1 MATMK
6 DIIQSPLLL
15 ALVIG
20 GLLYISA
27 FSLVYLKKAYDHC
40 LELGITRKELS
51 NVIKSSLIFSV
62 VPSLS
67 IVVGLFVLIAVLGS
81 VWAWW
86 RLSVIGSLSYE
97 TMISS
102 SIAQVLGYA
111 SSAEMLESA
120 TGRQFGVV
128 MILMSVGMLSG
139 FLILLPLGKK
149 LCKSVD
155 RSAAESGGSTW
166 KNVLSGVFMLV
177 MFSVYM
183 PFVVLAA
190 YDSIP
195 SLGEVFNVNTFSILL
210 IYIPVGFSEAL
221 SYTPIL
227 GCSAYLAFITG
238 NIMNLK
244 LPVAAN
250 AMNLTKKQPNT
261 PEGEAIASVAVAVSS
276 LMTVAI
282 LTLAAVCASF
292 ISPVFELPAVKTA
305 SGYLL
310 PALFGSMALGLFASS
325 SSGSKVVKG
334 GIKGV
339 LPVLIIMTVVSLAAR
354 LAGYGSVLGGLV
366 GIFII
371 VMLPIGILTSYV
383 LWKKGKIRVVDKEQK

>member
-86 RLSVIGSLSYE
+86 RLSVSGSQYYE

-139 FLILLPLGKK
+139 FLIQTAAAPGKM
-149 LCKSVD
+149 CCP
-155 RSAAESGGSTW
+155 A
-166 KNVLSGVFMLV
+166 
-177 MFSVYM
+177 
-183 PFVVLAA
+183 
-190 YDSIP
+190 
-195 SLGEVFNVNTFSILL
+195 
-210 IYIPVGFSEAL
+210 
-221 SYTPIL
+221 
-227 GCSAYLAFITG
+227 CSCL
-238 NIMNLK
+238 
-244 LPVAAN
+244 
-250 AMNLTKKQPNT
+250 
-261 PEGEAIASVAVAVSS
+261 
-276 LMTVAI
+276 
-282 LTLAAVCASF
+282 
-292 ISPVFELPAVKTA
+292 
-305 SGYLL
+305 
-310 PALFGSMALGLFASS
+310 
-325 SSGSKVVKG
+325 
-334 GIKGV
+334 
-339 LPVLIIMTVVSLAAR
+339 
-354 LAGYGSVLGGLV
+354 
-366 GIFII
+366 
-371 VMLPIGILTSYV
+371 
-383 LWKKGKIRVVDKEQK
+383 

>member
-1 MATMK
+1 MK
-6 DIIQSPLLL
+6 AAKTEAKMDSFQSWAHRWGRVGTLI
-15 ALVIG
+15 A
-20 GLLYISA
+20 LLYM
-27 FSLVYLKKAYDHC
+27 
-40 LELGITRKELS
+40 
-51 NVIKSSLIFSV
+51 
-62 VPSLS
+62 
-67 IVVGLFVLIAVLGS
+67 IALPFIVLG
-81 VWAWW
+81 
-86 RLSVIGSLSYE
+86 
-97 TMISS
+97 
-102 SIAQVLGYA
+102 
-111 SSAEMLESA
+111 
-120 TGRQFGVV
+120 
-128 MILMSVGMLSG
+128 
-139 FLILLPLGKK
+139 
-149 LCKSVD
+149 
-155 RSAAESGGSTW
+155 
-166 KNVLSGVFMLV
+166 
-177 MFSVYM
+177 
-183 PFVVLAA
+183 A

-195 SLGEVFNVNTFSILL
+195 SLSEVFNVSTFSILL

-238 NIMNLK
+238 NI
-244 LPVAAN
+244 
-250 AMNLTKKQPNT
+250 MNLTKKQPNT

-339 LPVLIIMTVVSLAAR
+339 LPVLVLMTVLSLAAR
-354 LAGYGSVLGGLV
+354 LAGDGTVLGGLV

-383 LWKKGKIRVVDKEQK
+383 LWKKGKIQVVDKEQP

>member
-51 NVIKSSLIFSV
+51 NVIKSSLILSV

-139 FLILLPLGKK
+139 PDPAAPRQKAVQERGPL
-149 LCKSVD
+149 
-155 RSAAESGGSTW
+155 
-166 KNVLSGVFMLV
+166 
-177 MFSVYM
+177 
-183 PFVVLAA
+183 
-190 YDSIP
+190 
-195 SLGEVFNVNTFSILL
+195 
-210 IYIPVGFSEAL
+210 
-221 SYTPIL
+221 
-227 GCSAYLAFITG
+227 CSRKRRQHLE
-238 NIMNLK
+238 K
-244 LPVAAN
+244 R
-250 AMNLTKKQPNT
+250 
-261 PEGEAIASVAVAVSS
+261 AVRRVH
-276 LMTVAI
+276 
-282 LTLAAVCASF
+282 
-292 ISPVFELPAVKTA
+292 
-305 SGYLL
+305 
-310 PALFGSMALGLFASS
+310 
-325 SSGSKVVKG
+325 
-334 GIKGV
+334 
-339 LPVLIIMTVVSLAAR
+339 
-354 LAGYGSVLGGLV
+354 AGDVLGIHSHSAV
-366 GIFII
+366 H
-371 VMLPIGILTSYV
+371 
-383 LWKKGKIRVVDKEQK
+383 

>member
-1 MATMK
+1 MG
-6 DIIQSPLLL
+6 DIL
-15 ALVIG
+15 G
-20 GLLYISA
+20 GFLYISA

-128 MILMSVGMLSG
+128 MILMSVGML
-139 FLILLPLGKK
+139 ILLPFGKK

-177 MFSVYM
+177 MFSVYIPILLFTDNVQAAVM
-183 PFVVLAA
+183 ITGLVIAIGVGVLAKRPGLA
-190 YDSIP
+190 W
-195 SLGEVFNVNTFSILL
+195 LNNFVMAFS
-210 IYIPVGFSEAL
+210 
-221 SYTPIL
+221 
-227 GCSAYLAFITG
+227 
-238 NIMNLK
+238 M
-244 LPVAAN
+244 
-250 AMNLTKKQPNT
+250 
-261 PEGEAIASVAVAVSS
+261 
-276 LMTVAI
+276 
-282 LTLAAVCASF
+282 
-292 ISPVFELPAVKTA
+292 
-305 SGYLL
+305 
-310 PALFGSMALGLFASS
+310 
-325 SSGSKVVKG
+325 
-334 GIKGV
+334 
-339 LPVLIIMTVVSLAAR
+339 
-354 LAGYGSVLGGLV
+354 LGGLV
-366 GIFII
+366 SSLAWVRIF
-371 VMLPIGILTSYV
+371 G
-383 LWKKGKIRVVDKEQK
+383 

>member
-62 VPSLS
+62 VLSLS

-177 MFSVYM
+177 MFSVYIPILLFTDNVQAAVM
-183 PFVVLAA
+183 ITGLVIAIGVGVLAKR
-190 YDSIP
+190 P
-195 SLGEVFNVNTFSILL
+195 G
-210 IYIPVGFSEAL
+210 
-221 SYTPIL
+221 
-227 GCSAYLAFITG
+227 LAWL
-238 NIMNLK
+238 NN
-244 LPVAAN
+244 
-250 AMNLTKKQPNT
+250 
-261 PEGEAIASVAVAVSS
+261 
-276 LMTVAI
+276 
-282 LTLAAVCASF
+282 
-292 ISPVFELPAVKTA
+292 
-305 SGYLL
+305 
-310 PALFGSMALGLFASS
+310 
-325 SSGSKVVKG
+325 VVKG

-339 LPVLIIMTVVSLAAR
+339 LPVLIIMTVVSIAAR

-383 LWKKGKIRVVDKEQK
+383 LWKKGKIQVVDKEQK

>member
-51 NVIKSSLIFSV
+51 NVIKSSLLFSV

-177 MFSVYM
+177 MFSVYIPILLFTDNVQAAVM
-183 PFVVLAA
+183 ITGLVIAIGVGVLAKR
-190 YDSIP
+190 P
-195 SLGEVFNVNTFSILL
+195 G
-210 IYIPVGFSEAL
+210 
-221 SYTPIL
+221 
-227 GCSAYLAFITG
+227 LARL
-238 NIMNLK
+238 NN
-244 LPVAAN
+244 
-250 AMNLTKKQPNT
+250 
-261 PEGEAIASVAVAVSS
+261 
-276 LMTVAI
+276 
-282 LTLAAVCASF
+282 
-292 ISPVFELPAVKTA
+292 
-305 SGYLL
+305 
-310 PALFGSMALGLFASS
+310 
-325 SSGSKVVKG
+325 VVKG

-339 LPVLIIMTVVSLAAR
+339 LPVLIIMTVVSIAAR

-383 LWKKGKIRVVDKEQK
+383 LWKKGKIQVVDKEQK

>member
-27 FSLVYLKKAYDHC
+27 FSLVYLKQAYDHC

-177 MFSVYM
+177 MFSVYIPILLFTDNVQAAVM
-183 PFVVLAA
+183 ITGLVIAIGVGVLAKR
-190 YDSIP
+190 P
-195 SLGEVFNVNTFSILL
+195 G
-210 IYIPVGFSEAL
+210 
-221 SYTPIL
+221 
-227 GCSAYLAFITG
+227 LAWL
-238 NIMNLK
+238 NN
-244 LPVAAN
+244 
-250 AMNLTKKQPNT
+250 
-261 PEGEAIASVAVAVSS
+261 
-276 LMTVAI
+276 
-282 LTLAAVCASF
+282 
-292 ISPVFELPAVKTA
+292 
-305 SGYLL
+305 
-310 PALFGSMALGLFASS
+310 
-325 SSGSKVVKG
+325 VVKG

-339 LPVLIIMTVVSLAAR
+339 LPVLIIMTVVSIAAR

-383 LWKKGKIRVVDKEQK
+383 LWKKGKIQVVDKEQK

>member
-120 TGRQFGVV
+120 TERQFGVV

-177 MFSVYM
+177 MFSVYIPILLFTDNVQAAVM
-183 PFVVLAA
+183 ITGLVIAIGVGVLAKR
-190 YDSIP
+190 P
-195 SLGEVFNVNTFSILL
+195 G
-210 IYIPVGFSEAL
+210 
-221 SYTPIL
+221 
-227 GCSAYLAFITG
+227 LAWL
-238 NIMNLK
+238 NN
-244 LPVAAN
+244 
-250 AMNLTKKQPNT
+250 
-261 PEGEAIASVAVAVSS
+261 
-276 LMTVAI
+276 
-282 LTLAAVCASF
+282 
-292 ISPVFELPAVKTA
+292 
-305 SGYLL
+305 
-310 PALFGSMALGLFASS
+310 
-325 SSGSKVVKG
+325 VVKG

-339 LPVLIIMTVVSLAAR
+339 LPVLIIMTVVSIAAR

-383 LWKKGKIRVVDKEQK
+383 LWKKGKI

>member
-27 FSLVYLKKAYDHC
+27 FSLVYFKKAYDHC

-67 IVVGLFVLIAVLGS
+67 IVVGLFVLIAVMGS

-139 FLILLPLGKK
+139 FLILLFTDN
-149 LCKSVD
+149 VQ
-155 RSAAESGGSTW
+155 AAVMITGL
-166 KNVLSGVFMLV
+166 VIAIGVG
-177 MFSVYM
+177 
-183 PFVVLAA
+183 VLAKRPGLA
-190 YDSIP
+190 W
-195 SLGEVFNVNTFSILL
+195 LNNFVMAFS
-210 IYIPVGFSEAL
+210 
-221 SYTPIL
+221 
-227 GCSAYLAFITG
+227 
-238 NIMNLK
+238 M
-244 LPVAAN
+244 
-250 AMNLTKKQPNT
+250 
-261 PEGEAIASVAVAVSS
+261 
-276 LMTVAI
+276 
-282 LTLAAVCASF
+282 
-292 ISPVFELPAVKTA
+292 
-305 SGYLL
+305 
-310 PALFGSMALGLFASS
+310 
-325 SSGSKVVKG
+325 
-334 GIKGV
+334 
-339 LPVLIIMTVVSLAAR
+339 
-354 LAGYGSVLGGLV
+354 LGGLISSLAWV
-366 GIFII
+366 RIF
-371 VMLPIGILTSYV
+371 G
-383 LWKKGKIRVVDKEQK
+383 

>member
-62 VPSLS
+62 VPSLF

-177 MFSVYM
+177 MFSVYIPILLFTDNVQAAVM
-183 PFVVLAA
+183 ITGLVIAIGVGVLAKR
-190 YDSIP
+190 P
-195 SLGEVFNVNTFSILL
+195 G
-210 IYIPVGFSEAL
+210 
-221 SYTPIL
+221 
-227 GCSAYLAFITG
+227 LARL
-238 NIMNLK
+238 NN
-244 LPVAAN
+244 
-250 AMNLTKKQPNT
+250 
-261 PEGEAIASVAVAVSS
+261 
-276 LMTVAI
+276 
-282 LTLAAVCASF
+282 
-292 ISPVFELPAVKTA
+292 
-305 SGYLL
+305 
-310 PALFGSMALGLFASS
+310 
-325 SSGSKVVKG
+325 VVKG

-339 LPVLIIMTVVSLAAR
+339 LPVLIIMTVVSIAAR

-383 LWKKGKIRVVDKEQK
+383 LWKKGKI

>member
-128 MILMSVGMLSG
+128 MILMSVGMLSS

-177 MFSVYM
+177 MFSVYIPILLFTDNVQAAVM
-183 PFVVLAA
+183 ITGLVIAIGVGVLAKR
-190 YDSIP
+190 P
-195 SLGEVFNVNTFSILL
+195 G
-210 IYIPVGFSEAL
+210 
-221 SYTPIL
+221 
-227 GCSAYLAFITG
+227 LAWL
-238 NIMNLK
+238 NN
-244 LPVAAN
+244 
-250 AMNLTKKQPNT
+250 
-261 PEGEAIASVAVAVSS
+261 
-276 LMTVAI
+276 
-282 LTLAAVCASF
+282 
-292 ISPVFELPAVKTA
+292 
-305 SGYLL
+305 
-310 PALFGSMALGLFASS
+310 
-325 SSGSKVVKG
+325 VVKG

-339 LPVLIIMTVVSLAAR
+339 LPVLIIMTVVSIAAR

-383 LWKKGKIRVVDKEQK
+383 LWKKGKIQVVDKEQK